1 MILTMVLSDTN
12 MVCDEVCNNR
22 GLIRTIAIIDGGNL
36 EKIKKTTCMF
46 IIPVSK
52 DNSVLGTCMVIFK
65 FWNYLYGICIN
76 KDKNQ
81 KIPHCQN
88 SSNIRSQNRR
98 SEVQIVVCPG
108 RHRDLINLYGISVTT
123 DHGYVPLVALTIRP
137 FHRSLHIARFLTRI
151 TERVQ
156 IVFPDR

>member
-1 MILTMVLSDTN
+1 

-65 FWNYLYGICIN
+65 FWNYLYGIYIN

-98 SEVQIVVCPG
+98 SEVQIVVCP
-108 RHRDLINLYGISVTT
+108 L
-123 DHGYVPLVALTIRP
+123 
-137 FHRSLHIARFLTRI
+137 
-151 TERVQ
+151 
-156 IVFPDR
+156 